1 MQRKD
6 VDVMGAIRI
15 LPPDQELIKM
25 VDAGLTHQAIADR
38 VSSEVGQPVSRS
50 AVSAALHRAGASKNN
65 HRYKDV
71 IPWTVKTEHAGAYHV
86 RMLRLVGR
94 RRQQL
99 PLNEDESQRLN
110 RWLKELDRLNAVVA
124 YAPHTAMGFHYVERD
139 EADDYPDG
147 MPIRRRL
154 LTEAEIPSD

>member
-1 MQRKD
+1 
-6 VDVMGAIRI
+6 MGAIRI

-25 VDAGLTHQAIADR
+25 VEQGMTHQAIADK
-38 VSSEVGQPVSRS
+38 VSAEEGQPVSRS

-71 IPWTVKTEHAGAYHV
+71 IPWTVHSAHAGAYHV

-94 RRQQL
+94 RRQGL
-99 PLNEDESQRLN
+99 PMNEDETQRLN
-110 RWLKELDRLNAVVA
+110 RWLSELDRLNAVVA

-139 EADDYPDG
+139 EPEDYPDG
-147 MPIRRRL
+147 MPIRVRL
-154 LTEAEIPSD
+154 LTESEIPAD